1 MLNASKKFRELLNG
15 GYRNYKL
22 YIGMALAD
30 GTNLSL
36 TNSDIWQGSFTID
49 DAVSSDDN
57 FDIGSAIVNQFSFT
71 LNNVYDNFS
80 KYDFYRASVVAHVG
94 LITDD
99 TDPENPVIEKLR
111 KGVFEVDEAKYNGAT
126 ISLTCLDNMRL
137 FDRTYSE
144 STLSYPATL
153 QKIVLDACDVCG
165 VTLLNSDFP
174 NNTFTV
180 KNKPSDEATT
190 FREVISWAAQIA
202 GCFARCD
209 GYGRLELRWYD
220 QALLDRGGLDGGIF
234 DDATPYASGDTA
246 DGGSFNPWDAGYVY
260 DAGTFAEMN
269 YHHLYE
275 STSSEVST
283 DDVVITGVRVAEKVE
298 NENSGDG
305 ITYYDVGTDGYVVSI
320 EDNGLISGGAGK
332 QVAKYLGNK
341 LIGTRFRKANI
352 SHLSDPTIEAGDI
365 AFFTDRKQNTYPILV
380 SRTVFSTGNFQNTVS
395 SAETPQK
402 NSETRYSTQTKN
414 YVENRKNT
422 KEQISN
428 YDKAVQ
434 MLTSLIT
441 QSFGVFKTEE
451 VLGDGSTVFYLHNKP
466 TLAESKTIWK
476 MTADAFAVST
486 DGGKTWN
493 AGMDSSGNAVVNV
506 LSAIGIQADW
516 IRVTDLQAIGATI
529 GGWNISKTQIYKT
542 IDLYEDMSA
551 EGLKD
556 LGDTDPVQYWVW
568 LRAPVNKDTWVFG
581 ICYMRKSDYLSG
593 SNTVYRIFSA
603 TAAGVVTANTF
614 NSSNANITG
623 GTINMTTA
631 NSEVSA
637 IKLRYQS
644 DYAEMSA
651 SGLGI
656 EGSDSAYFAR
666 IFANSTYGG
675 RIFLGKNGAA
685 WFRAGEELG
694 IRLDTSA
701 LSIFQGSLN
710 INSNLSVAGSK
721 SREIATDDF
730 GKVLQY
736 CYETPTPMFG
746 DVGTGQTDESGK
758 CYIYF
763 DPVFQETVSADYTY
777 CVFLQKEGKG
787 DIWISEKT
795 ADYFLV
801 EGTPNLAFSWE
812 AKVKQRDYEYRRLD
826 PLDRSQDEK
835 DTDYEVLAAVY
846 LANYEKEILDYE
858 ETD

>member
-22 YIGMALAD
+22 YIDMVLSD

-49 DAVSSDDN
+49 DAVSSDDS

-71 LNNVYDNFS
+71 LNNIYDNFS
-80 KYDFYRASVVAHVG
+80 EYDFYGASVVAHVG

-99 TDPENPVIEKLR
+99 TDLENPVIEKLR

-137 FDRTYSE
+137 FDRAYSE

-165 VTLLNSDFP
+165 VTLLNSDFQ

-209 GYGRLELRWYD
+209 GYGRLELKWYA
-220 QALLDRGGLDGGIF
+220 QALLDRGGLDGGVF

-298 NENSGDG
+298 NEESGDG
-305 ITYYDVGTDGYVVSI
+305 ITYYDVGTAGYVVSI
-320 EDNGLISGGAGK
+320 EDNSLISSGIGK
-332 QVAKYLGNK
+332 KVAEYLGSK
-341 LIGTRFRKANI
+341 LIGMRFRKANI

-402 NSETRYSTQTKN
+402 NSDTRYSTQTKN

-451 VLGDGSTVFYLHNKP
+451 TLEDGSTIFYLHNKP
-466 TLAESKTIWK
+466 TLAESQTIWK

-486 DGGKTWN
+486 DGGNTWN

-516 IRVTDLQAIGATI
+516 LRVTDLQAIGATI
-529 GGWNISKTQIYKT
+529 GGWKISKTQIYKT

-603 TAAGVVTANTF
+603 TAAGVVTADSF
-614 NSSNANITG
+614 SSANANITG
-623 GTINMTTA
+623 GNVKIITNSATKSAVKINYDRYSSSMCAGIITVSTPEAKGEAAIYCSAGDDGAGCLTLRNNGELFCNFNSSVIYYEGNQAFFKVNTFGTT
-631 NSEVSA
+631 
-637 IKLRYQS
+637 
-644 DYAEMSA
+644 
-651 SGLGI
+651 G
-656 EGSDSAYFAR
+656 
-666 IFANSTYGG
+666 T
-675 RIFLGKNGAA
+675 
-685 WFRAGEELG
+685 
-694 IRLDTSA
+694 
-701 LSIFQGSLN
+701 
-710 INSNLSVAGSK
+710 K
-721 SREIATDDF
+721 SRIINTDDF
-730 GKVLQY
+730 GEVLQY
-736 CYETPTPMFG
+736 CYETPNPMFG
-746 DVGTGQTDESGK
+746 DIGTGQTDESGK

-763 DPVFQETVSADYTY
+763 DPVFQETVSTDYTY

-826 PLDRSQDEK
+826 PLDRSQDEQ

>member
-22 YIGMALAD
+22 YIDMVLAD

-49 DAVSSDDN
+49 DAVSSDDS

-71 LNNVYDNFS
+71 LNNIYDNFS
-80 KYDFYRASVVAHVG
+80 EYDFYGASVVAHVG

-99 TDPENPVIEKLR
+99 TDLENPVIEKLR

-137 FDRTYSE
+137 FDRAYSE

-209 GYGRLELRWYD
+209 GYGRLELKWYA
-220 QALLDRGGLDGGIF
+220 QALLDRGGLDGGVF

-246 DGGSFNPWDAGYVY
+246 DGGSFNPWDAGYAY

-269 YHHLYE
+269 YHNLYE

-298 NENSGDG
+298 NEESGDG
-305 ITYYDVGTDGYVVSI
+305 ITYYDVGTSGYVVSI
-320 EDNGLISGGAGK
+320 EDNSLISSGTGK
-332 QVAKYLGNK
+332 QVAEYLGSK
-341 LIGTRFRKANI
+341 LIGMRFRKANI

-402 NSETRYSTQTKN
+402 NSDTRYSAQTKN

-451 VLGDGSTVFYLHNKP
+451 TLEDGSTIFYLHNKP
-466 TLAESKTIWK
+466 TLAESQTIWK

-506 LSAIGIQADW
+506 LSAIGINFDW
-516 IRVTDLQAIGATI
+516 ASGGTLSLGGKNNGNGLCYLYDSNGNKIATLDSNGLAVLKGTITGSSITLGGNGNTNGYLRLLNASGTEIAKMNSDGLQMLKGIIKLGTLFSVDASG
-529 GGWNISKTQIYKT
+529 NVISNSFK
-542 IDLYEDMSA
+542 
-551 EGLKD
+551 
-556 LGDTDPVQYWVW
+556 
-568 LRAPVNKDTWVFG
+568 
-581 ICYMRKSDYLSG
+581 
-593 SNTVYRIFSA
+593 
-603 TAAGVVTANTF
+603 
-614 NSSNANITG
+614 SSNAEITG
-623 GTINMTTA
+623 GHINIT
-631 NSEVSA
+631 
-637 IKLRYQS
+637 
-644 DYAEMSA
+644 
-651 SGLGI
+651 
-656 EGSDSAYFAR
+656 SDSSSDNT
-666 IFANSTYGG
+666 I
-675 RIFLGKNGAA
+675 
-685 WFRAGEELG
+685 
-694 IRLDTSA
+694 A
-701 LSIFQGSLN
+701 LSIPVAKAYFYGMGMEVEGKG
-710 INSNLSVAGSK
+710 NLSGWSCGLTLGVLTTKDSSGRFEVSGGDMYASGSK
-721 SREIATDDF
+721 SRVVDTDNF
-730 GKVLQY
+730 GEVLQY

-746 DVGTGQTDESGK
+746 DIGTGQTDESGK

-812 AKVKQRDYEYRRLD
+812 TKVKQRDYEYRRLD
-826 PLDRSQDEK
+826 PLDRSQDEQ